1 MSRGIFSTVLWA
13 CLIACIG
20 VGLFFIKHEVKDQE
34 HRLAALA
41 GEIHRNQETIHVLR
55 AEWSYLNDPAR
66 LRALSEKHLGMR
78 PVTPNQVATLD
89 QVLKDGLPPATM
101 LAAVVPVRPP
111 QVPAAAKSHPQVQP
125 QPQPVKLVEGPPRPR
140 AAESAKPP
148 PRPTPPKPGTVTLAN
163 SPPPAPAAS
172 PVPASPTSATVPVRG
187 NGRTIIIQSPALAE
201 REGGVP

>member
-20 VGLFFIKHEVKDQE
+20 TGLFFIKHEVKDQE

-89 QVLKDGLPPATM
+89 QVLKDGLPPAIM
-101 LAAVVPVRPP
+101 LAAVAPVRPP
-111 QVPAAAKSHPQVQP
+111 QAPAAAKSHPQVQP
-125 QPQPVKLVEGPPRPR
+125 QLQPVKLVEGPPRPR
-140 AAESAKPP
+140 PVEAAKPP
-148 PRPTPPKPGTVTLAN
+148 PKPTPPKPGTVTLAN
-163 SPPPAPAAS
+163 SPPPAPAAT
-172 PVPASPTSATVPVRG
+172 PVLASPNSATVPVRG
-187 NGRTIIIQSPALAE
+187 SGRTIIIQSPALAE
-201 REGGVP
+201 SEGGVP